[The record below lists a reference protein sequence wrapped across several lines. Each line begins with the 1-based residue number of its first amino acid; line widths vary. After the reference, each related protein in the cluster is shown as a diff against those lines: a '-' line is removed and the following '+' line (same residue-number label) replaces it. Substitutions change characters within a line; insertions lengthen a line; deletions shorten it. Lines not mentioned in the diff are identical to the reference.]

1 MKEKRK
7 AYEQK
12 LADKLKELKT
22 VRDKAWKLAKA
33 GTEKI
38 YARVKTAYDSTDSKF
53 K

>member
-22 VRDKAWKLAKA
+22 ARDKAWKLAKA
-33 GTEKI
+33 SRHG
-38 YARVKTAYDSTDSKF
+38 RNLC
-53 K
+53 

>member
-22 VRDKAWKLAKA
+22 AGDKAWKLAKA
-33 GTEKI
+33 GTEEIWTRAK
-38 YARVKTAYDSTDSKF
+38 AAYENADSKS

>member
-1 MKEKRK
+1 MKDKRK

-22 VRDKAWKLAKA
+22 ARDKAWKLAKT
-33 GTEKI
+33 GTEEI
-38 YARVKTAYDSTDSKF
+38 WTRVKAAYDNADSKL